1 MYSAVASSAVLIF
14 LFRKF
19 SIFKK
24 MRGFFLF
31 CPSLDFWISH
41 MLKVVVYH
49 TTIQKYI
56 NYKTKCKTDRLIVK
70 GLTTGRQM
78 TKCDVCPYRHIKR
91 FN

>member
-1 MYSAVASSAVLIF
+1 
-14 LFRKF
+14 
-19 SIFKK
+19 
-24 MRGFFLF
+24 
-31 CPSLDFWISH
+31 
-41 MLKVVVYH
+41 MLKVVVYD

-78 TKCDVCPYRHIKR
+78 TKCDVYPYRHIKR